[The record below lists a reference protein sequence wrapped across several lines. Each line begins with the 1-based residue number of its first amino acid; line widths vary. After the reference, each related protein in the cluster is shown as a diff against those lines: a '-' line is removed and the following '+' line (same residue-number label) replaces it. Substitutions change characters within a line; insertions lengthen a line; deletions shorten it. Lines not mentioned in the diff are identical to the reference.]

1 MTTAWITW
9 SQAAELV
16 GCSVSVIE
24 RHTRTGRIQSRPLRH
39 RGHYQ
44 PTLSRTSVE
53 AFATWWRP
61 MNAEREQ
68 RRAERAR
75 TARAQEPIGPPDD
88 GQVWLGA
95 TTAALVIGCTPQWV
109 GRIASEERIPAV
121 RRGRRWW
128 LRRTDVEIFAA
139 ARALEQRLDA
149 GHQLVS

>member
-1 MTTAWITW
+1 MASAWITW

-24 RHTRTGRIQSRPLRH
+24 RHTRTGRIQSRALRN

-53 AFATWWRP
+53 AFANWWQP
-61 MNAEREQ
+61 MNAQREQ

-75 TARAQEPIGPPDD
+75 NVRPPEPIGPPDD
-88 GQVWLGA
+88 GQIWLRA

-128 LRRTDVEIFAA
+128 LRRTDVEIYSA
-139 ARALEQRLDA
+139 ARVLEQRLDA
-149 GHQLVS
+149 DHRLAS